1 MNELEL
7 QLQKIGLSDKES
19 RIYLSLLSTGPVTAR
34 EVANLANINRS
45 TTYVILEAL
54 VKKGLVGSIDQNKIR
69 KYSAVSPE
77 RLVSHIEEQVRDFTN
92 MIGQVNSLLP
102 QLKSIYTGVGPKP
115 KIQYF
120 EDSEGIKTVYE
131 DTLNASETIR
141 AFASIDN
148 MHQALGD
155 YFPEYYHRRTA
166 KGIHIRSIHPDTKA
180 SQERVKHNKTESRE
194 AVLIP
199 QDKFGFTP
207 EINIYDNKIAFMS
220 LTENHA
226 MVIESKELAD
236 ALKKIFELAWIG
248 SKSINKKG

>member
-1 MNELEL
+1 MNELEH

-19 RIYLSLLSTGPVTAR
+19 KLYLALLSTGPVTAR
-34 EVANLANINRS
+34 DVANLAGINRS
-45 TTYVILEAL
+45 TTYVILESL
-54 VKKGLVGSIDQNKIR
+54 VKKGLVGSVDQNKIR

-77 RLVSHIEEQVRDFTN
+77 RLLSHIEEQVREFTN
-92 MIGQVNSLLP
+92 MVGKVNSILP
-102 QLKSIYTGVGPKP
+102 QLKSIYTGIGPKP

-131 DTLNASETIR
+131 DTLTANEAIR

-148 MHQALGD
+148 MHQVLGD
-155 YFPEYYHRRTA
+155 YFPTYYQRRTA
-166 KGIHIRSIHPDTKA
+166 KGIHIKSIHPDTKA
-180 SQERVKHNKTESRE
+180 SRERVKHNKEESRE

-207 EINIYDNKIAFMS
+207 EINIYDDKIAFMS
-220 LTENHA
+220 LVEKHA

-248 SKSINKKG
+248 AKSISKKS